1 MPRTHRSR
9 ATCCLV
15 FILEVCV
22 SRFRPRLVIDPSLR
36 SSKAVPCLRGIYTQM
51 WSPLFFFG
59 PIFHSQNRCKFPE
72 RTEPKVRKWMNDRM
86 HFQLNPSTIR
96 SLNNSIFERQTL
108 RRQPEVEIHFNKF
121 GWGLYAGSGE
131 VWLYVLFLYVFCLQ
145 IDGPI
150 NGGWGKL
157 IRSNLKE
164 QYPVT
169 LLRIYQ
175 PLIF

>member
-1 MPRTHRSR
+1 
-9 ATCCLV
+9 
-15 FILEVCV
+15 
-22 SRFRPRLVIDPSLR
+22 
-36 SSKAVPCLRGIYTQM
+36 
-51 WSPLFFFG
+51 
-59 PIFHSQNRCKFPE
+59 
-72 RTEPKVRKWMNDRM
+72 MNDRM

-121 GWGLYAGSGE
+121 GWGLYAGSGGGGG
-131 VWLYVLFLYVFCLQ
+131 VWSYVLFLYVLGLQ

-150 NGGWGKL
+150 NGGGGAYKKQ
-157 IRSNLKE
+157 LKE

-169 LLRIYQ
+169 LLRMYQ